1 MALDFTPT
9 TVDELDPDRRP
20 SARFA
25 LLPVLAVV
33 VFLGVGSALLGLDP
47 HVPLLWSIVFVGAFG
62 QYLGYSWSDL
72 YDGISNGLLM
82 GLQALLIIFT
92 IYALIA
98 TWVDAGTIPTMMYYG
113 LELLSPAVFLPVATI
128 LAAVVAFAI
137 GSSWTTVGTLGVA
150 FVGIGAG
157 LGVPSAMTVGAVI
170 SGAYAGDKQS
180 PLSDTT
186 NLAAGVTNTPLYDHI
201 HRMRTGTLIA
211 FGIAACSEPTRR
223 FQAEGIVRGVDRQ
236 AGQVLIDHEEI
247 EGLMDAMV
255 MNFDVTDPA
264 LLDSLAEGQI
274 VDFVV
279 LFDGRSYRVDD
290 VVVTGYVLGGS
301 RSGFEDLVAVGDPA
315 PAFDLIDQ
323 DGRTVSLASLRGSPV
338 VLDFIYTSC
347 PGPCPI
353 LTARQ
358 VRVQRRL
365 TSRQRA
371 RVRFVSISL
380 DPDRDTPEA
389 LRAYAE
395 AHGADLESWSFLTGA
410 PEKVGVVRDRY
421 GIGSFR
427 GEDGEIEH
435 IVVTFIIDSDGRI
448 AHRFMGLEHSSDEIM
463 GALEQ
468 LGSG

>member
-1 MALDFTPT
+1 M
-9 TVDELDPDRRP
+9 RR
-20 SARFA
+20 ARPRLRF
-25 LLPVLAVV
+25 
-33 VFLGVGSALLGLDP
+33 
-47 HVPLLWSIVFVGAFG
+47 
-62 QYLGYSWSDL
+62 
-72 YDGISNGLLM
+72 N
-82 GLQALLIIFT
+82 
-92 IYALIA
+92 
-98 TWVDAGTIPTMMYYG
+98 
-113 LELLSPAVFLPVATI
+113 
-128 LAAVVAFAI
+128 
-137 GSSWTTVGTLGVA
+137 GSSCRAKRACPKVGR
-150 FVGIGAG
+150 G
-157 LGVPSAMTVGAVI
+157 LAIA
-170 SGAYAGDKQS
+170 
-180 PLSDTT
+180 
-186 NLAAGVTNTPLYDHI
+186 
-201 HRMRTGTLIA
+201 LIA
-211 FGIAACSEPTRR
+211 FGTAACSEPTRR